1 MQKTSIVLIAFTLS
15 ACSSLDSN
23 SDFVDAVE
31 TIKDRKNYV
40 EIVAKDLTPDFKA
53 VAGPNVMRSTL
64 ALTANFPKSETKVP
78 ESFISFEVSY
88 FQNYDEYET
97 VTYNGTDYKI
107 KALEATKNSCNEHC
121 TTTQYVSFPIDVS
134 TIEQSA
140 EDGLVFT
147 MTSAGK
153 RLVTDF
159 EIPAGYFNAVVDES
173 ERYLATG
180 SSAAV
185 AAPVAVAAPAVVK
198 EAKPDPAAVSKP
210 QEMVEY
216 WYQEASDA
224 EKQQFT
230 DWAFQN
236 RKGDVAK
243 LSTDSQSAQMMS
255 YWFGKAGDNER
266 KQILTWLLSQ

>member
-15 ACSSLDSN
+15 ACSSLDSK
-23 SDFVDAVE
+23 SDFIDAVD

-40 EIVAKDLTPDFKA
+40 EVVAKDYSPDFKA
-53 VAGPNVMRSTL
+53 VSGPNIMKSEL
-64 ALTANFPKSETKVP
+64 ILNANFPKADVKVP
-78 ESFISFEVSY
+78 ESYIAFEVSY
-88 FQNYDEYET
+88 FQNYDEYKT
-97 VTYNGTDYKI
+97 VSYNGNNYPLKS
-107 KALEATKNSCNEHC
+107 LQATVNSCNEHC
-121 TTTQYVSFPIDVS
+121 TTTQYVSFPID
-134 TIEQSA
+134 IESIK
-140 EDGLVFT
+140 
-147 MTSAGK
+147 TSAKDGFEFQMASSGK
-153 RLVTDF
+153 GLVTDF

-198 EAKPDPAAVSKP
+198 EAKPAPAAVSKP